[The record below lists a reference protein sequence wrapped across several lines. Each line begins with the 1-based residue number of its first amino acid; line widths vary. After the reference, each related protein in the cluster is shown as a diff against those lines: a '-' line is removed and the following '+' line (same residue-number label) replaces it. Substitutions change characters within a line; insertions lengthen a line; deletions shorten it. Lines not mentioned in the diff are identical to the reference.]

1 VKYQAH
7 FSTSDSANMKTRR
20 AFITIATAVSLALV
34 ACSTE
39 YSTYYG
45 SPVVV
50 GQGGA
55 SRQIGGIDFWTVG
68 APPRPY
74 QVIGYIE
81 DSRPGGPPAMA
92 GRLGAVAAKARAAGA
107 DGIIITSD
115 NKEYMGTYSTASI
128 NGWNNGYNFGA
139 SGIGTTVNITRRN
152 STFLA
157 IKYVNNV
164 PLAPKVKG

>member
-1 VKYQAH
+1 
-7 FSTSDSANMKTRR
+7 MKRSL
-20 AFITIATAVSLALV
+20 ITLAAAVSLGLA

-45 SPVVV
+45 SPVLT

-55 SRQIGGIDFWTVG
+55 SRQIDGIDFWVVG
-68 APPRPY
+68 APPRLY

-92 GRLGAVAAKARAAGA
+92 GCLGAVAAKARAAGA

-115 NKEYMGTYSTASI
+115 DKEYMGTFSTASV

-139 SGIGTTVNITRRN
+139 NGIGTTMNITRRN

-157 IKYVNNV
+157 IKYINNV